1 MEATKRF
8 FHDDITV
15 WTSSS
20 AFALRLRPGTFFLL
34 FLGLNLLLVLCR
46 CPLTDARDPTATGR
60 TDIGVA
66 KVTNAIGV
74 FATVSNKALLNES
87 QARGISVRALRR
99 SQIFCAIVG
108 TLITGPETIAV
119 QAAPRQ
125 RPCAEIRA
133 ACEQAGFV
141 QGGSQTGDGLFVDCI
156 VPILK
161 GRPQPRRAT
170 KPLPEIDLQLVSA
183 CKAQN
188 PNFGQRS
195 ASPVPTGDSAS
206 PGPAAEPAQVAP
218 ARRRNAQPSL
228 ADEPPAQA
236 ISPPPAS
243 APLQGMPA
251 PRANEGRI
259 DEE

>member
-1 MEATKRF
+1 M
-8 FHDDITV
+8 
-15 WTSSS
+15 
-20 AFALRLRPGTFFLL
+20 
-34 FLGLNLLLVLCR
+34 
-46 CPLTDARDPTATGR
+46 
-60 TDIGVA
+60 
-66 KVTNAIGV
+66 
-74 FATVSNKALLNES
+74 
-87 QARGISVRALRR
+87 RR

-108 TLITGPETIAV
+108 TLIAGPETIAV

-170 KPLPEIDLQLVSA
+170 KPLPEIDLQLVAA

-218 ARRRNAQPSL
+218 ARRHNAPPSR

-251 PRANEGRI
+251 PRANEGHV

>member
-1 MEATKRF
+1 M
-8 FHDDITV
+8 
-15 WTSSS
+15 
-20 AFALRLRPGTFFLL
+20 
-34 FLGLNLLLVLCR
+34 
-46 CPLTDARDPTATGR
+46 
-60 TDIGVA
+60 
-66 KVTNAIGV
+66 
-74 FATVSNKALLNES
+74 
-87 QARGISVRALRR
+87 RR
-99 SQIFCAIVG
+99 SQISCAIVG
-108 TLITGPETIAV
+108 SLIIGAGTSAV

-141 QGGSQTGDGLFVDCI
+141 QGGSQAGDRLFVDCI
-156 VPILK
+156 VPVLN

-170 KPLPEIDLQLVSA
+170 KPLPEIDLQLVAA

-206 PGPAAEPAQVAP
+206 PGPAA
-218 ARRRNAQPSL
+218 
-228 ADEPPAQA
+228 EPPAQA

>member
-1 MEATKRF
+1 M
-8 FHDDITV
+8 
-15 WTSSS
+15 
-20 AFALRLRPGTFFLL
+20 
-34 FLGLNLLLVLCR
+34 
-46 CPLTDARDPTATGR
+46 
-60 TDIGVA
+60 
-66 KVTNAIGV
+66 
-74 FATVSNKALLNES
+74 
-87 QARGISVRALRR
+87 RR

-108 TLITGPETIAV
+108 TLIAGPESIAV

-170 KPLPEIDLQLVSA
+170 KPLPEIDLQLVAA

-195 ASPVPTGDSAS
+195 ASPVPRAILLARAQRPS
-206 PGPAAEPAQVAP
+206 PRKS
-218 ARRRNAQPSL
+218 RRRDDAMRSHRKRTSLQRRRSRPRLLPRPCKGCRRHERMKVVSTKNKLWSTHGRRERFRSRQTGRAAPFPRRAEQGRARISEAQRRRWHAYRARPTRNNSL
-228 ADEPPAQA
+228 TNRSVA
-236 ISPPPAS
+236 
-243 APLQGMPA
+243 
-251 PRANEGRI
+251 
-259 DEE
+259 

>member
-1 MEATKRF
+1 M
-8 FHDDITV
+8 
-15 WTSSS
+15 
-20 AFALRLRPGTFFLL
+20 
-34 FLGLNLLLVLCR
+34 
-46 CPLTDARDPTATGR
+46 
-60 TDIGVA
+60 
-66 KVTNAIGV
+66 
-74 FATVSNKALLNES
+74 
-87 QARGISVRALRR
+87 RR

-108 TLITGPETIAV
+108 TLIAGPETIAV

-156 VPILK
+156 MPILK

-170 KPLPEIDLQLVSA
+170 KPLPEIDLQLVAA

-206 PGPAAEPAQVAP
+206 PGPAAEPAQ
-218 ARRRNAQPSL
+218 